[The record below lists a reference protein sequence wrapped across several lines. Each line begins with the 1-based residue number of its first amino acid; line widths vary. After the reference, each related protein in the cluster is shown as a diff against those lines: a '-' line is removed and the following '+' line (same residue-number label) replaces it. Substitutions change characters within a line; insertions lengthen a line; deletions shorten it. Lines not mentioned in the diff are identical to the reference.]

1 MLQKNLATGLLLLA
15 STALASCAV
24 NPVTGR
30 NELSL
35 VSEAQ
40 ERAIGAEQYGP
51 SQQSQGGEFSVDET
65 LTDYVNS
72 VGQRIAALSDRDLDY
87 EFVVLNNSVPNAW
100 ALPGGKIAVN
110 RGLLTELNS
119 EAELAAVL
127 GHEVVHAAAR
137 HGAQAI
143 TRGTVLQGA
152 LVVGAIAA
160 RDNDYA
166 DYIVGAGQLGAQL
179 ITQRYG
185 RDAEREADYYGI
197 QYMVRAGYDPRAA
210 VSLQETF
217 VRLSEGRASGWLD
230 GLFASHPPSEER
242 VMNNQALVDELMPGL
257 QGRDLET
264 GEVRYRQ
271 ALAFL
276 HDNADAYA
284 LFDEAHSAIAD
295 DDFDIALL
303 NLGAAIDMLPA
314 EPRFSGLKG
323 DILLYQGK
331 YRDAVDA
338 YDDAIALDDNYFDYY
353 LGRGVSYA
361 RLGQRTQARSDLER
375 STALLP
381 TAVAMNELGK
391 IALVNNQRQ
400 AAKQYF
406 REAAQAQGQVAREA
420 TLSFTRI
427 DLEDNPRAY
436 LNAAVYADDEGRI
449 YARVSNNSSLPVE
462 GVAVEFTAVI
472 GGRLGRQTRTVSTL
486 GGNSAVTVS
495 SGMRFADGQ
504 PWSAD
509 QMQAS
514 VVAARVS
521 D

>member
-1 MLQKNLATGLLLLA
+1 
-15 STALASCAV
+15 
-24 NPVTGR
+24 
-30 NELSL
+30 
-35 VSEAQ
+35 
-40 ERAIGAEQYGP
+40 
-51 SQQSQGGEFSVDET
+51 
-65 LTDYVNS
+65 
-72 VGQRIAALSDRDLDY
+72 
-87 EFVVLNNSVPNAW
+87 
-100 ALPGGKIAVN
+100 
-110 RGLLTELNS
+110 
-119 EAELAAVL
+119 
-127 GHEVVHAAAR
+127 
-137 HGAQAI
+137 
-143 TRGTVLQGA
+143 
-152 LVVGAIAA
+152 
-160 RDNDYA
+160 
-166 DYIVGAGQLGAQL
+166 
-179 ITQRYG
+179 
-185 RDAEREADYYGI
+185 
-197 QYMVRAGYDPRAA
+197 
-210 VSLQETF
+210 
-217 VRLSEGRASGWLD
+217 
-230 GLFASHPPSEER
+230 
-242 VMNNQALVDELMPGL
+242 MNNQALVDELMPGL

-361 RLGQRTQARSDLER
+361 RLGQRAQARSDLER